1 MRTVCSLRAPSTG
14 SRESPPDRQDGNVS
28 HYPPHSPSPSMP
40 PGYRPPPPPSRERVS
55 GPLLVASVL
64 CTGLMAGLFFAYDVS
79 VMPGLAELDD
89 RTYAA
94 AMQRFNAVIDGSA
107 LFGLVFIAA
116 LGLTVA
122 SAVMAFRRKRL
133 AVAVPLVVAAVCY
146 LAVLVITVAVNLP
159 LNAEL
164 ADLGNPAN
172 AEDLP
177 AVIEDF
183 KSVWV
188 PANVVRTLLC
198 VVSLGALCSAVLRYG
213 RASASFPRG

>member
-1 MRTVCSLRAPSTG
+1 MSHH
-14 SRESPPDRQDGNVS
+14 PP
-28 HYPPHSPSPSMP
+28 PSPSPWAAPPFRPAAP
-40 PGYRPPPPPSRERVS
+40 PGRDRFT

-64 CTGLMAGLFFAYDVS
+64 CTGLMAGLFFSYDIS

-107 LFGLVFIAA
+107 LFGMVFLAA

-122 SAVMAFRRKRL
+122 SAILAFRKKRL
-133 AVAVPLVVAAVCY
+133 TVAVPLVVAAVCY
-146 LAVLVITVAVNLP
+146 LVVLVITVTVSLP

-164 ADLGNPAN
+164 AALGSTATAKDLS
-172 AEDLP
+172 

-188 PANVVRTLLC
+188 PVNVVRTVLC
-198 VVSLGALCSAVLRYG
+198 VLSLGALCSAVLRYG
-213 RASASFPRG
+213 RATAAVPFPPV

>member
-1 MRTVCSLRAPSTG
+1 M
-14 SRESPPDRQDGNVS
+14 S
-28 HYPPHSPSPSMP
+28 HYPPPSPALGAPPARPPAFPP
-40 PGYRPPPPPSRERVS
+40 PGRDRTA

-94 AMQRFNAVIDGSA
+94 AMQRFNAVIDGSP
-107 LFGLVFIAA
+107 LFGLVFLAT

-122 SAVMAFRRKRL
+122 SAIMAFRKKRL
-133 AVAVPLVVAAVCY
+133 AVAMPLVVAAVCY

-164 ADLGNPAN
+164 AALGNPAT
-172 AEDLP
+172 AKDLP
-177 AVIEDF
+177 GVIEDF

-188 PANVVRTLLC
+188 PVNVVRTVLCLL
-198 VVSLGALCSAVLRYG
+198 SLGALCSALLRYG
-213 RASASFPRG
+213 RATASFRPV

>member
-1 MRTVCSLRAPSTG
+1 M
-14 SRESPPDRQDGNVS
+14 S
-28 HYPPHSPSPSMP
+28 HYPPPSPAPWAAPSSRPPASVP
-40 PGYRPPPPPSRERVS
+40 PGRDRVA

-64 CTGLMAGLFFAYDVS
+64 CTGLMAGLFFAYDIS

-107 LFGLVFIAA
+107 LFGMVFLAT

-122 SAVMAFRRKRL
+122 SAIVAFRKKRH

-164 ADLGNPAN
+164 AALGNTAT
-172 AEDLP
+172 AKDLP

-188 PANVVRTLLC
+188 PVNAVRTVLC
-198 VVSLGALCSAVLRYG
+198 VLSLGALCSALLRYG
-213 RASASFPRG
+213 RATATAPFRPV

>member
-1 MRTVCSLRAPSTG
+1 M
-14 SRESPPDRQDGNVS
+14 S
-28 HYPPHSPSPSMP
+28 HYPPSSPAPWAA
-40 PGYRPPPPPSRERVS
+40 PPSRPPASAPPGRDRVA

-89 RTYAA
+89 RTYAV

-107 LFGLVFIAA
+107 MFGLVFLAA
-116 LGLTVA
+116 LCLTVA
-122 SAVMAFRRKRL
+122 SAIVAFRKKQR
-133 AVAVPLVVAAVCY
+133 AVAVPLVVAAICY

-164 ADLGNPAN
+164 AALGNPVDAK
-172 AEDLP
+172 DLP

-188 PANVVRTLLC
+188 PVNVVRTLLC
-198 VVSLGALCSAVLRYG
+198 VLSLGALCSALLRYG
-213 RASASFPRG
+213 RATATAPFRPV

>member
-1 MRTVCSLRAPSTG
+1 M
-14 SRESPPDRQDGNVS
+14 S
-28 HYPPHSPSPSMP
+28 HYPPPSPAPWAPPARPPAFPP
-40 PGYRPPPPPSRERVS
+40 PGRDRAA

-64 CTGLMAGLFFAYDVS
+64 CTGLMAGLFFAYDIS

-94 AMQRFNAVIDGSA
+94 AMQRFNAVIDGSP
-107 LFGLVFIAA
+107 LFGLVFLAT

-122 SAVMAFRRKRL
+122 SAIMAFRKKRL
-133 AVAVPLVVAAVCY
+133 AVAMPLVVAAVCY

-164 ADLGNPAN
+164 AALGNPAT
-172 AEDLP
+172 AKDLP

-188 PANVVRTLLC
+188 PVNVVRTVLC
-198 VVSLGALCSAVLRYG
+198 MLSLGALCSALLRYG
-213 RASASFPRG
+213 RATAPFRPV